1 MSTLKTFR
9 LTVIKIPCTEKRE
22 YRAPNFPQ
30 FKILYLDLL
39 ENKEKVKQG
48 ASIPVFTYDENIRK
62 EVDNDDYT
70 LEELEKVYNKAVKG
84 EKPDDEDDSYSDFSS
99 SSSSESE
106 EEKKVEEEA
115 KKEEPPKDE
124 KAELL
129 FKFMILKKKYPVAEI
144 PEFTELSDYGTMLK
158 VYEQLIRRISLDSSV
173 EEYRMYLSGGFLVIE
188 WVAVNWLGVN
198 LSGFS
203 QNQLSA
209 MNKYDKLLVEL
220 GEKNYTSLSSRIPVE
235 IRLLGFIFLNACLF
249 YMQRSMFSFGDMNAQ
264 RRGGTMRGPTTTPED
279 IHNIKTEKRE

>member
-9 LTVIKIPCTEKRE
+9 LTVIKIPCMEKRE
-22 YRAPNFPQ
+22 YRAVNFPQ
-30 FKILYLDLL
+30 FKTLHLDLL
-39 ENKEKVKQG
+39 ENKEKIKPN
-48 ASIPVFTYDENIRK
+48 ASIPIFTFDENIRK

-70 LEELEKVYNKAVKG
+70 LEELEKVYNRAVKG
-84 EKPDDEDDSYSDFSS
+84 EKPDEEDDSYSDFSS
-99 SSSSESE
+99 SSSESE
-106 EEKKVEEEA
+106 KEENAGEEE

-129 FKFMILKKKYPVAEI
+129 FKFMILKKKYPAAEI
-144 PEFTELSDYGTMLK
+144 PEFTELSDYGTMIK

-188 WVAVNWLGVN
+188 WVSVNWLGIN

-264 RRGGTMRGPTTTPED
+264 KRGGTMRGPTTTPED
-279 IHNIKTEKRE
+279 IHNMKAEKRD